1 VTLIRRIRATASL
14 ATLLCVSS
22 IVIGQSLQPSTFKD
36 PPPAAQPWV
45 YWFWNNGNVTREG
58 ITADLEAMHRVGIG
72 GVILMDVVERF
83 APPVGKAGYMTA
95 EWQSLMQFAL
105 QEASRL
111 GLEVNLTNG
120 PGWCGSSGPW
130 ITPELAMQKLVDTS
144 TDVEGPKAFSDVLPQ
159 PEVVGGKGGTD
170 KDGISNGAVF
180 YDAYYRDIAVL
191 AFPLPDKGAVRRQDV
206 VDLTAKMDAA
216 GKLNWNVPA
225 GKWIIKRIG
234 HTTTGASTRPPV
246 AGGNGLEC
254 DKLSTAAMDAQIA
267 GMLGKISTTAGRLT
281 GKSLTATH
289 IDSWEVGTQDWTP
302 KFHEEF
308 LRRRGYDPVPYLPT
322 LLETVRKK
330 PEGKENEIVRTPNL
344 VDGEEGSFRFRFDF
358 AKTRAELLA
367 ENYVGRLAG
376 FAHTNGMRLSIEGYL
391 LPFGDQA
398 TYAAAADEP
407 MAEFWT
413 SGWGLASPEARYSPR
428 QASSVAHT
436 TGRQIVGA
444 EAFTSDEGERWGL
457 HPALIKALGDQKM
470 SEGIN
475 RFVIHRYAHQPYTD
489 RAPGATMGP
498 WGLHYE
504 RTNTWWEMSTAWHTY
519 LARCQQMLREGL
531 FVADLC
537 YVRTEWADQQWL
549 DPIPAP
555 PPGYRYDEIS
565 VQTLIERMSVKDHHL
580 VLPDG
585 MSYRVLVLPPADRM
599 TVPLIKKVKELV
611 NAGATVLTTKQRPTA
626 TPTYQ
631 GYPECDNEIDA
642 TSLAVWGNCDGKSVT
657 RQVSGKGVFI
667 WGESPD
673 AVLER
678 MGVTKD
684 FSTTAPLNWIH
695 RRTDDAEIYFV
706 ANPSATEV
714 EAQCSFR
721 VLGKQPELWDPES
734 GQLRDLPDYARD
746 AQTTTVP
753 LKFGPTQSYFI
764 VFRKPAQP
772 AVAGM
777 NFPALLDV
785 QTLTGKWSIR
795 FPIAAKAPVSIQADK
810 LASWS
815 DHPDAAIRYFS
826 GTATYTTTFRVD
838 TAALLPSKNTFAL
851 NLGDVHVM
859 ARVRINGKDCGIAWK
874 SPYRVDV
881 TNAISAGDNT
891 LEVEVANLWPNR
903 LIGDSSLPESE
914 RTTWSSW
921 QPFKPNDPLLKS
933 GLLGPVTL
941 QRATSGP

>member
-1 VTLIRRIRATASL
+1 V
-14 ATLLCVSS
+14 LLCASS
-22 IVIGQSLQPSTFKD
+22 IAIGQNLSESTFKD
-36 PPPAAQPWV
+36 PPPEARPWV

-58 ITADLEAMHRVGIG
+58 ITADLEAMQRVGIG

-83 APPVGKAGYMTA
+83 PPPAGRAEFMSA
-95 EWQSLMQFAL
+95 EWQSLFQFSL
-105 QEASRL
+105 QEAARL
-111 GLEVNLTNG
+111 GLEVNMTNA

-144 TDVEGPKAFSDVLPQ
+144 TDVEGPTTFSAMLPQ
-159 PEVVGGKGGTD
+159 PAVVGGKGGSEH
-170 KDGISNGAVF
+170 DGIGNGAV
-180 YDAYYRDIAVL
+180 YVYYEPYYRDIAVL
-191 AFPLPDKGAVRRQDV
+191 AFPLPDKGAVRKQDII
-206 VDLTAKMDAA
+206 DLTTKMDAS
-216 GKLNWNVPA
+216 GKLSWDVPA

-254 DKLSTAAMDAQIA
+254 DKLSAAAMDAHIA
-267 GMLGKISTTAGRLT
+267 GMLAKLTKAAGPLVGKTFS
-281 GKSLTATH
+281 ATH
-289 IDSWEVGTQDWTP
+289 IDSWEVGSQDWTP
-302 KFHEEF
+302 AFREEF
-308 LRRRGYDPVPYLPT
+308 VKRRGYDPVPYLPT
-322 LLETVRKK
+322 LLESVRKK
-330 PEGKENEIVRTPNL
+330 PGAKENEVERTPNL

-358 AKTRAELLA
+358 VRTRAELLS
-367 ENYVGRLAG
+367 ENYVGRLAE
-376 FAHTNGMRLSIEGYL
+376 FARRNGMRLSIEGYV

-413 SGWGLASPEARYSPR
+413 SNWGAASAESRLSAR
-428 QASSVAHT
+428 QASSIAHT

-444 EAFTSDEGERWGL
+444 ESFTSDETERWGL
-457 HPALIKALGDQKM
+457 HPAAIKALGDQKF

-475 RFVIHRYAHQPYTD
+475 RFVIHRYAHQPYLD

-504 RTNTWWEMSTAWHTY
+504 RTQTWWEMSSAWHTY
-519 LARCQQMLREGL
+519 LSRCQQILREGL

-537 YVRTEWADQQWL
+537 YVRTGWSDQTWL
-549 DPIPAP
+549 DANPAP
-555 PPGYRYDEIS
+555 PAGYRYDEIS
-565 VQTLIERMSVKDHHL
+565 SQALIERMSVKDHRL

-599 TVPLIKKVKELV
+599 TVPLIKKVKELID
-611 NAGATVLTTKQRPTA
+611 AGATVLTTKQRPTA

-631 GYPECDNEIDA
+631 NFPDCDKEIDA

-657 RQVSGKGVFI
+657 RHISGKGVLV

-695 RRTDDAEIYFV
+695 RHTGDADIYFV
-706 ANPSATEV
+706 ANPASDEV
-714 EAQCSFR
+714 EAKCSFR

-734 GQLRDLPDYARD
+734 GELRNLPDYVPE
-746 AQTTTVP
+746 AQVTTVP
-753 LKFGPTQSYFI
+753 LRFGPTQSFFI
-764 VFRKPAQP
+764 VFRKPSQP
-772 AVAGM
+772 AIAGK
-777 NFPALLDV
+777 NFPTWKEI
-785 QTLTGKWSIR
+785 QTTGGPWSIR
-795 FPIAAKAPVSIQADK
+795 FPIKSGAPVSIRSDK
-810 LASWS
+810 LGSWAEQS
-815 DHPDAAIRYFS
+815 DATIRYFS
-826 GTATYTTTFRVD
+826 GTATYSTTFRFEPTTSSEQRIV
-838 TAALLPSKNTFAL
+838 AL
-851 NLGDVHVM
+851 NLGDVQVM
-859 ARVRINGKDCGIAWK
+859 ARVRVNGKDCGIAWK
-874 SPYRVDV
+874 SPFRVDV
-881 TNAISAGDNT
+881 TNAISPGDNT
-891 LEVEVANLWPNR
+891 LEIDVANLWPNR
-903 LIGDSSLPESE
+903 LIGDSALPESE

-941 QRATSGP
+941 QRAMFEP